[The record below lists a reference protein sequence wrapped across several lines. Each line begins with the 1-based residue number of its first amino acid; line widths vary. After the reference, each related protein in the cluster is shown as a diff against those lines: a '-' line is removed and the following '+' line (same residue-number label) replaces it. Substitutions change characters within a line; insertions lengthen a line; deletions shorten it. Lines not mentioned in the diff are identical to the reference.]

1 MAYDATKVIKAIYSI
16 YSHFSINISII
27 ISIAK
32 SECHRIRTEPTM
44 TPAINLAKQLKLDY
58 QLHDYVHDS
67 QAESYGLEAAE
78 KLGVAAEQ
86 VFKTLVVQSET
97 ATLAVAI
104 VPVNTTVN
112 FKKMAKAIGCK
123 KVQMAE
129 PKQVERST
137 GYVLGGV
144 SPLGQK
150 KRLLTVIDSAAQ
162 AHATIYVSAG
172 RRGLEIEL
180 SAQQLADTLN
190 ARFADIADHN

>member
-1 MAYDATKVIKAIYSI
+1 
-16 YSHFSINISII
+16 
-27 ISIAK
+27 
-32 SECHRIRTEPTM
+32 M

-78 KLGVAAEQ
+78 KVGIAAEQ

-162 AHATIYVSAG
+162 AQATIYVSAG

-190 ARFADIADHN
+190 ARFVDITDHS

>member
-1 MAYDATKVIKAIYSI
+1 
-16 YSHFSINISII
+16 
-27 ISIAK
+27 
-32 SECHRIRTEPTM
+32 M

-78 KLGVAAEQ
+78 KLGIAAEQ

-150 KRLLTVIDSAAQ
+150 KRLLTIIDSSAQ
-162 AHATIYVSAG
+162 AQATIYVSAG

-180 SAQQLADTLN
+180 SAQQLADALN
-190 ARFADIADHN
+190 ARFIDIADHS